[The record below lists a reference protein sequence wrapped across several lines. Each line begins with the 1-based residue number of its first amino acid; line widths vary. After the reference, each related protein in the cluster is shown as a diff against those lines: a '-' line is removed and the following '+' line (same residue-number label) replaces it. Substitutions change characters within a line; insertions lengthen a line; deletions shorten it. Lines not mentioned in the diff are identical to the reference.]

1 MNAFLVD
8 LENKPGEI
16 ARVTEAIA
24 ARGVNIIGV
33 GGTTGGS
40 RSRVAF
46 LVADE
51 PGMRAALGDA
61 ECMFMEVEVASAAL
75 AHQPGTLA
83 RACRRL
89 ADAGINIE
97 ALMPIGMSGNDVELA
112 FVTDQPAKAREILAT
127 AMA

>member
-1 MNAFLVD
+1 MHAFLVD
-8 LENKPGEI
+8 LENRPGEI

-24 ARGVNIIGV
+24 ARGLNITGV

-40 RSRVAF
+40 RSRVA
-46 LVADE
+46 LLASDE
-51 PGMRAALGDA
+51 PGMRVALADA
-61 ECMFMEVEVASAAL
+61 QCMFMEVEVSTVAL
-75 AHQPGTLA
+75 RHEPGTLA

-97 ALMPIGMSGNDVELA
+97 ALMPIGMSGADVEVA
-112 FVTDQPAKAREILAT
+112 FVTDQPAKAREILAA